1 MIIHIDMDAFF
12 ASVEIRDRPELAD
25 KPVVVGGSAAERGV
39 VAAASYVARRFG
51 IHSAM
56 PMARAQRLCP
66 ALVVIPPRGGHY
78 AAVSR
83 QIHGIFA
90 RYTPVIESLSLDEAF
105 LDVSGSERLF
115 GSPPEIARRI
125 KREIKQ
131 ELGLTASVGIAPNKF
146 LAKIASDVEKP
157 DGFVVI
163 EPQQVQG
170 FLDPLPVGRLWGVGK
185 VAGEVFARL
194 GINTIGQ
201 LRQFGLERLRR
212 HFASSAD
219 HLWALAHGIDD
230 RPVVSEYEAKS
241 VSNETTF
248 AVDIRDPDVLLAWLQ
263 QLTEQVAQRLRDMEL
278 EGRTV
283 QIKVRYADFH
293 TITRAQ
299 SLQQPTNLTSEIWRT
314 VKQLF
319 QERLPRQHQ
328 PIRLVG
334 VGVSNFGEAQLQGD
348 LFEQVDRA
356 RQRKLDAAVDDI
368 NRRFGAIL
376 QRGKGLQ
383 KDRQDEK

>member
-12 ASVEIRDRPELAD
+12 ASVEIRDRPALAGQ
-25 KPVVVGGSAAERGV
+25 PVVVGGSAAERGV
-39 VAAASYVARRFG
+39 VAAANYVARRFG

-56 PMARAQRLCP
+56 PMGRAQRLCP
-66 ALVVIPPRGGHY
+66 ALVILPVRGSHY

-83 QIHGIFA
+83 QIHAIFA

-125 KREIKQ
+125 KQEIRQ
-131 ELGLTASVGIAPNKF
+131 ELKLTASVGIAPNKF

-157 DGFVVI
+157 DGFVVLAAD
-163 EPQQVQG
+163 QVQA

-185 VAGEVFARL
+185 VAGAVFARL
-194 GINTIGQ
+194 GIETIGQ
-201 LRQFGLERLRR
+201 LRQYGLTPLRR
-212 HFASSAD
+212 HFGAAAE
-219 HLWALAHGIDD
+219 HLWALAHGIDE
-230 RPVVSEYEAKS
+230 RPVIAEYAAKS

-248 AVDIRDPDVLLAWLQ
+248 AVDISDPEILLAWLQ

-293 TITRAQ
+293 TVTRAQ
-299 SLQQPTNLTSEIWRT
+299 SLPQPTHLTSDIWRT

-319 QERLPRQHQ
+319 QERLPRQDQ

-334 VGVSNFGEAQLQGD
+334 VGVSNFAEAPSQGD
-348 LFEQVDRA
+348 LFAQVERE
-356 RQRKLDAAVDDI
+356 RQRKLDATVDDI
-368 NRRFGAIL
+368 NRRFGGVM

-383 KDRQDEK
+383 KDRG